1 MRAEDKVGVTGAKSP
16 AALQAENE
24 RLRAELKKAEVLKRE
39 HESMRQAM
47 LYMLE
52 DLNESSAAIEQAKEE
67 WESTFDAVT
76 DPIFLHDKEFRII
89 RANRAYAEQ
98 AGMEL
103 SQLIGRF
110 YWEVFPKGEGALPGC
125 TQALEKREKME
136 EEVVTKEGRIYLSR
150 SYAIEGNGHSRSI
163 HFMRD
168 ITESKKSA
176 EAIRSA
182 LDGTINAVTRMA
194 EARDPYTSG
203 HQQRVSRLATAIAE
217 ELGWEK
223 EEIEGIRLGAMIH
236 DIGKIHLPA
245 EILSKPSRLN
255 EIEFSL
261 IKSHPE
267 VGYDILK
274 DIRFPW
280 PVAEIAHQHHERLDG
295 SGYPQGLK
303 GDQICREARIV
314 AVADIV
320 EAMASHRPYRPGLG
334 IEVALKEVESQR
346 GKTLDADAVDA
357 CLRLFREKGFVFEA

>member
-1 MRAEDKVGVTGAKSP
+1 MNKSQEEQLK
-16 AALQAENE
+16 ALQAEND
-24 RLRAELKKAEVLKRE
+24 RLRQELKKADSLKHE

-52 DLNESSAAIEQAKEE
+52 DLNESAATIERAKEE
-67 WESTFDAVT
+67 WERTFDAVS
-76 DPIFLHDKEFRII
+76 DPIFLHDHEFRIV
-89 RANRAYAEQ
+89 RANKAYAER
-98 AGMEL
+98 AGMDFKRL
-103 SQLIGRF
+103 AGRF
-110 YWEVFPKGEGALPGC
+110 YWQAFPKGEGPLAGC
-125 TQALEKREKME
+125 VESLETREQKE
-136 EEVVTKEGRIYLSR
+136 EEIVTEDGRIYLSR
-150 SYAIEGNGHSRSI
+150 SYPIEGNAHGLSI

-168 ITESKKSA
+168 VTDSKRSA
-176 EAIRSA
+176 EAIRAA
-182 LDGTINAVTRMA
+182 LDGTINAVTKVA

-203 HQQRVSRLATAIAE
+203 HQRRVALLATAIAG
-217 ELGWEK
+217 ELGWES
-223 EEIEGIRLGAMIH
+223 EQVEGIRLGAMIH

-261 IKSHPE
+261 IKSHPQ

-274 DIRFPW
+274 DIKFPW

-303 GDQICREARIV
+303 GEEICREARIV

-334 IEVALKEVESQR
+334 VDAALAEIESQR
-346 GKTLDADAVDA
+346 GKTLDVEAADA
-357 CLRLFREKGFVFEA
+357 CLRLFREKRFTFEA